1 MAVRLSHTLGLVVA
15 MAGACG
21 GRIAPSDD
29 ERAPSTD
36 DTDGGAPATTDEECP
51 HTVELRSFDVSVPR
65 DEACGLAEAAPPCF
79 GYYCLPSPQQCAS
92 ACGDSAANRCA
103 LPLPFLR
110 AFRSGD
116 GVVPGG
122 DPCPPSD
129 PSLTLHC
136 SVTERR
142 GSRKTGCAVSAAGR
156 RPCGLVDGPE
166 AQGSALAT
174 YFTDCAR
181 LEGASVIAFEELAAS
196 LADLG
201 APRDLIDRCLVASQ
215 QEIQHERATFEL
227 ARRFGATNRQPIER
241 SDVSAHALL
250 DLAREN
256 MVEGIV
262 RETFGAAVAAFQAT
276 YARDERAR
284 RELAVIARDEC
295 EHAELATSIAA
306 FFDARLGESER
317 ESLRSARDAAI
328 AELRRTFDPPS
339 ELCGLA
345 GLPNAAEA
353 RKILDEL
360 NVRVWV

>member
-1 MAVRLSHTLGLVVA
+1 MAVRLSRTLGLVVA

-29 ERAPSTD
+29 ERAPPAGG
-36 DTDGGAPATTDEECP
+36 TDGGAPATDDECP
-51 HTVELRSFDVSVPR
+51 HTVELRSFDVSVAR
-65 DEACGLAEAAPPCF
+65 DEACALAEAAPPCF
-79 GYYCLPSPQQCAS
+79 GYYCLPSPEQCAR
-92 ACGDSAANRCA
+92 ACGDSAADHCA

-142 GSRKTGCAVSAAGR
+142 GTRKTGCTVSAAGR
-156 RPCGLVDGPE
+156 RPCGLVDSPE
-166 AQGSALAT
+166 TQSETLAT
-174 YFTDCAR
+174 YFTECAR
-181 LEGASVIAFEELAAS
+181 LEAASVVAFEELAAS

-201 APRDLIDRCLVASQ
+201 APRDLIDRCLVASR

-227 ARRFGATNRQPIER
+227 ARRFGASDRLPIER
-241 SDVSAHALL
+241 SGARTNALF

-256 MVEGIV
+256 AVEGIV
-262 RETFGAAVAAFQAT
+262 RETFGAAVAAFQAS
-276 YARDERAR
+276 YARDERTR
-284 RELAVIARDEC
+284 RELAMIARDEC

-317 ESLRSARDAAI
+317 ECIRKARDAAI
-328 AELRRTFDPPS
+328 AELDATFHPPA
-339 ELCGLA
+339 ELCELA
-345 GLPNAAEA
+345 GLPNPAEA
-353 RKILDEL
+353 RKIVDEL
-360 NVRVWV
+360 SVRVWV